1 MTGMFRSGDG
11 IDNRVTKAR
20 FYAGLMRLRRSRL
33 TDRQNERLLEHFV
46 AGTPARPAADLVGVN
61 RNTARLFYHRL
72 RVIIAQRLSRNSAL
86 KGGSVIVGAHSGST
100 VVDKHVRD
108 AAGEAPVFGLLERGS
123 KVYTVML
130 PDFPREASAPGP
142 TARVR
147 LDAVFYA
154 DASGGREVLDVSGF
168 HQQRVNVGKRPARG
182 RPQIDSIENF
192 WSQAKRHL
200 RRYNGVPQQ
209 HLHLFLK
216 ECEWRFNYG
225 SPRQLRKALKSW
237 IKSSLG

>member
-11 IDNRVTKAR
+11 IDNRVIKAR
-20 FYAGLMRLRRSRL
+20 FYAGPMRLRRSRL

-72 RVIIAQRLSRNSAL
+72 RVIIAQRLSRNSEL
-86 KGGSVIVGAHSGST
+86 KGGARPGNT
-100 VVDKHVRD
+100 LLDKQGRD

-130 PDFPREASAPGP
+130 PDSPREASAPGP

-168 HQQRVNVGKRPARG
+168 HHLRVNMGKRLARG

-200 RRYNGVPQQ
+200 RRYNGIPRQ

-225 SPRQLRKALKSW
+225 SPRQLRKTLKSW

>member
-1 MTGMFRSGDG
+1 MTGMLLSGDG

-33 TDRQNERLLEHFV
+33 THKQSGRLLEHFV

-86 KGGSVIVGAHSGST
+86 KGGPEIGGARSGST
-100 VVDKHVRD
+100 PVDKQGRD
-108 AAGEAPVFGLLERGS
+108 AAGEAPVFGLLERRG

-130 PDFPREASAPGP
+130 PDSLRETSEPVPKAQM
-142 TARVR
+142 R

-154 DASGGREVLDVSGF
+154 NAPGGRDVLDVSGF
-168 HQQRVNVGKRPARG
+168 YQQRVNVGKRLARG

-200 RRYNGVPQQ
+200 RRYNGIPRQ

-225 SPRQLRKALKSW
+225 PPRQLRKTLKSW
-237 IKSSLG
+237 IKSPLG